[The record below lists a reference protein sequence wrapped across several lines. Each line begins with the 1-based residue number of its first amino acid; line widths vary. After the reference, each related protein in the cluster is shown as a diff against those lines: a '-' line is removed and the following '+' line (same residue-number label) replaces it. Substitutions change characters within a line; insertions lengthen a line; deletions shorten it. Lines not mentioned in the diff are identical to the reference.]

1 MMDRQSIEKI
11 EEMVNAKHLVKSGDR
26 DWTPTNLKPIIF
38 NPIAD
43 AIEVHTLSGLADF
56 ISNDID
62 KAEIEDKYFVHVSSP
77 EKVELMSAI
86 KGEDRKREVL
96 LVAKIDKELDS
107 FPFGTFMSQE
117 EFAIRFRSM
126 FEIQK
131 GDDSEYVLSFTS
143 KLTGGTS
150 IDVQD
155 DGVTQNVGVKKGVSG
170 ALKATEAAKPIVLLA
185 PFRTFRD
192 IVQPASQFLLRIRLS
207 GDVPTVALFEA
218 DGGRWR
224 NEAVKSIAEFIS
236 ARLPMVKVIA

>member
-1 MMDRQSIEKI
+1 MDKQTIEKI
-11 EEMVNAKHLVKSGDR
+11 EEMANAKHLVQSGGR
-26 DWTPTNLKPIIF
+26 EWTPSSLKPIIF
-38 NPIAD
+38 NPLAQT
-43 AIEVHTLSGLADF
+43 IEVHTLSGLVDF

-62 KAEIEDKYFVHVSSP
+62 KAEIAEKYFIHVVNP
-77 EKVELMSAI
+77 EKVELVSAI
-86 KGEDRKREVL
+86 KGDDRKREVL
-96 LVAKIDKELDS
+96 LQSVIDKELDT

-126 FEIQK
+126 FEVQK

-143 KLTGGTS
+143 KLTGGTN

-155 DGVTQNVGVKKGVSG
+155 DGVTQNVGVKKGLSG

-192 IVQPASQFLLRIRLS
+192 IKQPASQFLLRIRLS
-207 GDVPTVALFEA
+207 GDTPTVALFEA

-224 NEAVKSIAEFIS
+224 NEAVKSIAEYIS
-236 ARLPMVKVIA
+236 SRLQNVRVIA